1 MAKITHYM
9 AHDPIGNV
17 ESYLTEFDSELIAR
31 AAAAGIIFI
40 AVYDDGTREVVDAGE
55 VEEPQQERQAYEIV
69 TTSYVDRRTAATV
82 ACFDALSAIVDPQ
95 PATADETGDEAD
107 AVDPVDPVE
116 AFRVALAALKAL
128 EATE

>member
-95 PATADETGDEAD
+95 PATADETGEEAD

-116 AFRVALAALKAL
+116 AFRVALAELKAL
-128 EATE
+128 EAKE

>member
-82 ACFDALSAIVDPQ
+82 ACFEALSAIVDPQ

-116 AFRVALAALKAL
+116 AFRAALAALKAL
-128 EATE
+128 EAKE